1 MTTKPTG
8 QPAEPEYQA
17 VTKPKTEKETIMATV
32 EYISLYDLRVKL
44 VQETLTANSE
54 LTDDA
59 ARTLAIHVLE
69 ALDHIPEK
77 RR

>member
-1 MTTKPTG
+1 
-8 QPAEPEYQA
+8 
-17 VTKPKTEKETIMATV
+17 MATV

-54 LTDDA
+54 LADDT